1 MERRY
6 YTPAPNEQQAEYGS
20 AQSPAA
26 KTVVETCFRKAF
38 VDRDQSVYGPRL
50 QFFTD
55 GQPPFFPTG
64 KEREVLMEEA
74 SSVAQFYISDLVGPD
89 GTVLPDKNDEF
100 RNVLEIGSELVKI
113 ISDGRNELSLTQQ
126 SQALNILGASL
137 YLARNPNATT
147 EIAIGIGGSDSEFT
161 SARFPAY
168 SIPGAR
174 ITEGIMHFYSERKRQ
189 KVAAEVADR
198 LIAEEF
204 GDQGTNPESK
214 AAKRTKRKEIVEAVL
229 DGHIDPMRVLED
241 EDVEDI
247 QKKYAI
253 LKKPPV
259 LKVFFAHEAARAIN
273 HTMDPEKIPQRTTE
287 NMAALQ
293 DYLARFHPEAAS
305 QLNMAVDKPWDAHT
319 PYQKAVVRYLAHEL
333 RTSDDSVVQK
343 TLALLRKLGQNH
355 GGDMGAE
362 LAAEYAAVHPVVF
375 GDRMDLPVSP
385 FVVGETKDPDVRIV
399 IGGKTEREFCA
410 VREYLSKTA
419 SADRMIDFMN
429 SLEGETDFDAV
440 NIGSLLKRWKN
451 ITRSTRDRY
460 DSNSASFARADLPV
474 HTVQLITSV
483 AATPTYY
490 PTPFDIPSSA
500 STEEVLAHADNLWA
514 LNGQL
519 KAGDQSIDRAVLK
532 HVAADYAVLRD
543 DIKRSQALREGQ
555 EAHL

>member
-1 MERRY
+1 MERKY
-6 YTPAPNEQQAEYGS
+6 YTPAPNEQQGEYS
-20 AQSPAA
+20 SPQSPAA
-26 KTVVETCFRKAF
+26 KTVVEACFRKAF
-38 VDRDQSVYGPRL
+38 VDRDQKVYGPRP

-64 KEREVLMEEA
+64 KERETLMEEA

-89 GTVLPDKNDEF
+89 GAVLPDKNDEF
-100 RNVLEIGSELVKI
+100 RNVLEIGSELVEI
-113 ISDGRNELSLTQQ
+113 MSDGRNELSLIQQ

-174 ITEGIMHFYSERKRQ
+174 ITEGIMHFYKERERQ
-189 KVAAEVADR
+189 KVAAEVGDR
-198 LIAEEF
+198 LTNEEF
-204 GDQGTNPESK
+204 GDQTTPDSK
-214 AAKRTKRKEIVEAVL
+214 AARRAKRKEIVEAVL
-229 DGHIDPMRVLED
+229 DGYIDPMRILGD
-241 EDVEDI
+241 EDIEAI
-247 QKKYAI
+247 RKKYAI
-253 LKKPPV
+253 LEKPPV

-273 HTMDPEKIPQRTTE
+273 HTMDPEKIPQRTAE
-287 NMAALQ
+287 NMTALQ
-293 DYLARFHPEAAS
+293 DYLTRFHPEAAR
-305 QLNMAVDKPWDAHT
+305 QLNMAVDKQWDTHT

-375 GDRMDLPVSP
+375 GDRMDLPASP
-385 FVVGETKDPDVRIV
+385 FIVGETRDPDVRIV

-410 VREYLSKTA
+410 VREYLTKTA

-429 SLEGETDFDAV
+429 SLEDETDFDAV
-440 NIGSLLKRWKN
+440 KIGSLLNRWKN
-451 ITRSTRDRY
+451 ITKSTRGRY
-460 DSNSASFARADLPV
+460 DSNSGSFARADLPV

-490 PTPFDIPSSA
+490 PTQFDIPSSA

-519 KAGDQSIDRAVLK
+519 KSGDQSTDRAVLK
-532 HVAADYAVLRD
+532 HVASDYAILRD
-543 DIKRSQALREGQ
+543 DIHRSQALREGQ